1 MIKQIFAIFAL
12 TVIFLGLIYVI
23 PNKNEEQTPASVFEK
38 YGKKDGARIDGN
50 NVVYTQEFD
59 GYTTVTLIRFNGKDV
74 ESGISYTDYK
84 NEDDTKKAYEAL
96 MPVGDDV
103 KIDGTILIQKIRE
116 DEVETE
122 YEGLTKEQL
131 CSFFKWI

>member
-12 TVIFLGLIYVI
+12 AIIFLGLIYTI
-23 PNKNEEQTPASVFEK
+23 PEKGVEDDPAAVFKK
-38 YGKKDGARIDGN
+38 YGNKEGARIDGN

-59 GYTTVTLIRFNGKDV
+59 GHTTVTLIHFNGKDIK
-74 ESGISYTDYK
+74 SGISYTDYK

-116 DEVETE
+116 DEVEAE